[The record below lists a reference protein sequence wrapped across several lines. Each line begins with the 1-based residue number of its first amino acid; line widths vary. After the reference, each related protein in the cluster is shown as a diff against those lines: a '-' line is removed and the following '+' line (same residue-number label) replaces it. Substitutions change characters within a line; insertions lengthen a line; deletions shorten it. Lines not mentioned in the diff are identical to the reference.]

1 MKRREDK
8 KRREIVWSLR
18 YAFGGNFK
26 VVGRYVLWKIFNE
39 NMLLF
44 CNGVN
49 D

>member
-1 MKRREDK
+1 MKRRQDK
-8 KRREIVWSLR
+8 RIETVWSLR

-26 VVGRYVLWKIFNE
+26 VVDRYVLWKFIHE